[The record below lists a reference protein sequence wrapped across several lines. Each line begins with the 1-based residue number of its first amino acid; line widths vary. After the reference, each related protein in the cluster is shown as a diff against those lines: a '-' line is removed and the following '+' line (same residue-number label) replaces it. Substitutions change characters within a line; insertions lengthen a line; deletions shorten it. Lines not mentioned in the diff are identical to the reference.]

1 MRVLLVNPPRFQ
13 GVPVIR
19 EERCEITERYS
30 ILPPYSLLQIASI
43 LRADKHSVELVDANG
58 INLSSDQVN
67 SIIQNSN
74 FDVIIFR
81 FTPTTYHWDMKI
93 ASFSKMAHPKAWTIG
108 ICWTLRTVPESVLS
122 NAPDLDIYVM
132 HDYEVVTP
140 AVVSAISFGKNLSTV
155 PGIAYR
161 GGDRIQV
168 NAMSKPIENWDSLPL
183 PAYDLLPSIKNY
195 FINTHH
201 GAPFMIMYAG
211 KGCPFSCIYCTE
223 RNTKVKNRSA
233 ERILRELK
241 YIKEKFNIKTV
252 SFFDETFTID
262 RERAIAIAEGINR
275 ENLKILWYCNTRVN
289 LVDKSLLKIMYNG
302 GCRGI
307 SFGIESG
314 SQTILDNAQKGV
326 TVKQAEDA
334 INLTKEVGMKV
345 YCSFIFGL
353 PGENWN
359 TVNETIKFVRRTL
372 PTGAQFNV
380 AVPYPGTELYQIALK
395 KGWIK
400 AGIDWSTMYQHESAM
415 RTDELTSEELNKARK
430 MGYRALYFNSR
441 WWLQNLWHVF
451 KEPDDFQLALRYSIK
466 IINNYVFHKMV
477 HAH

>member
-1 MRVLLVNPPRFQ
+1 MIVNPPRFR

-19 EERCEITERYS
+19 EERCEVTERYS
-30 ILPPYSLLQIASI
+30 VIPPYSLLQIASI
-43 LRADKHSVELVDANG
+43 LTGEGHSVQLVDANG
-58 INLSSDQVN
+58 TNLSSEQVK
-67 SIIQNSN
+67 SIIQSSKY
-74 FDVIIFR
+74 DVVIFR
-81 FTPTTYHWDMKI
+81 FAPTTYDWDMKI
-93 ASFSKMAHPKAWTIG
+93 PSFSKMAHPKAWTVG

-132 HDYEVVTP
+132 HEYEVVTP

-155 PGIAYR
+155 LGIAYR
-161 GGDRIQV
+161 SGDRIEV
-168 NAMSKPIENWDSLPL
+168 NAPSKPIENWDSLPL
-183 PAYDLLPSIKNY
+183 PEYDLLPSIKNY
-195 FINTHH
+195 FINTRH
-201 GAPFMIMYAG
+201 GSPFMIMYAG

-223 RNTKVKNRSA
+223 RNTKAKNRSA
-233 ERILRELK
+233 ERILNELR
-241 YIKEKFNIKTV
+241 YIKEKFTVKTV

-262 RERAIAIAEGINR
+262 KERTIAIAEGIKR

-289 LVDKSLLKIMYNG
+289 LVDKSLLETMYKG

-314 SQTILDNAQKGV
+314 SQKILDNAKKGV
-326 TVKQAEDA
+326 TVEQAEEA
-334 INLTKEVGMKV
+334 ISLTKKVGIKV

-353 PGENWN
+353 PGENWS
-359 TVNETIKFVRRTL
+359 TVGETIKFVRRTL

-400 AGIDWSTMYQHESAM
+400 AGIDWASLYQHESVM
-415 RTDELTSEELNKARK
+415 RTDELTSEDINKARK
-430 MGYRALYFNSR
+430 MGYRALYFNSK
-441 WWLQNLWHVF
+441 WWLQNLLHVF
-451 KEPDDFQLALRYSIK
+451 KEPDDFQLAVRYSIK
-466 IINNYVFHKMV
+466 IINNYVFNRMV